1 MRKICS
7 SAKKAGMYSVL
18 AEEIKDSS
26 KTEQM
31 SIVIRY
37 VDVNTATV
45 QEHFLAYVEA
55 ESLNAEGYLH

>member
-1 MRKICS
+1 MLCFMASNVTIAICT

-18 AEEIKDSS
+18 ADETKDCF

-37 VDVNTATV
+37 VDMDTATV
-45 QEHFLAYVEA
+45 QEHFLAL
-55 ESLNAEGYLH
+55 SL